1 MSLFDRIEPFLPE
14 SRPLRVAWIAYV
26 AHLLAQGW
34 IASSET
40 FLGVALIAAFIAWRR
55 GEVRIPF
62 HPIYVPLTLF
72 VVASLASAAFS
83 YRPFTSLLQANEFF
97 PFLTFPLALVLY
109 TSVRGSARVAFTA
122 LLLLGAG
129 QSAYGLLQYGFFGG
143 DEIERR
149 IAGTTAHVMTYS
161 GILLPLSLLSIRV
174 AGTRRLAT
182 VTAALTSLALLL
194 TFTRGAWLGWLTGV
208 FVLALLWR
216 PRVIAWSVPLLILA
230 ITFAPLPVFA
240 RLISSFDFR
249 QTSVLDRIRMA
260 QGGVEMIR
268 DNPILGVGPSNVKET
283 YPLYRRPDAP
293 RFRIPHLHNNILQLW
308 AERGLLALAAYLILQ
323 WEFLRAAFRRR
334 RLEGARAWAE
344 GGIAAACGLFVAGLF
359 EYNFGDTEVLLTML
373 DVWALT
379 LVATGPGPEA
389 EVAPETGITPLGVPA

>member
-1 MSLFDRIEPFLPE
+1 MSLFDRIEPLLPE

-26 AHLLAQGW
+26 GHILGQGW
-34 IASSET
+34 IATSEIL
-40 FLGVALIAAFIAWRR
+40 LGVALIAAFIAWRR
-55 GEVRIPF
+55 GDVRIPF
-62 HPIYVPLTLF
+62 HPIYVPLVIF
-72 VVASLASAAFS
+72 VVASIASAAAS
-83 YRPFTSLLQANEFF
+83 YRPLTSLRQA
-97 PFLTFPLALVLY
+97 
-109 TSVRGSARVAFTA
+109 
-122 LLLLGAG
+122 LGAA

-174 AGTRRLAT
+174 AGTRKLAA

-194 TFTRGAWLGWLTGV
+194 TFTRGAWLGWLAGV
-208 FVLALLWR
+208 FVLALLWK
-216 PRVIAWSVPLLILA
+216 PRVIAWIVPLLILA
-230 ITFAPLPVFA
+230 VTFAPLPVFA

-260 QGGVEMIR
+260 QGGIEMIR
-268 DNPILGVGPSNVKET
+268 DHPILGVGPSNVKET

-293 RFRIPHLHNNILQLW
+293 RFRIPHLHNNVLQLW
-308 AERGLLALAAYLILQ
+308 AERGLLALAAYLMLQ
-323 WEFLRAAFRRR
+323 WEFLRAALRRR
-334 RLEGARAWAE
+334 RLEGTRGWAE

-359 EYNFGDTEVLLTML
+359 EYNFGDTEVLLNML

-379 LVATGPGPEA
+379 LVAAGAGPEA
-389 EVAPETGITPLGVPA
+389 ELALKKGISAPAEPA